1 MTPKQQNYENL
12 AKSVIKKFNL
22 RGIEGYYCA
31 SKEEVMP
38 MIKTFLKPNSSI
50 SWGGS
55 ETLKEIG
62 FFEELE
68 GSDYVLY
75 DRMKAKKPEE
85 YRELYGKIATCDY
98 FFMSSNAITLD
109 GELVNIDG
117 SGNRVACLIHGPE
130 NVIIVAGMN
139 KIVPDV
145 EAGIK
150 RTHNVAAP
158 PNGVRLQTE
167 TPCAISGRCGNC
179 LQEKCMCCEVVVTR
193 KSRIP
198 NRIKV
203 ILVGEEL
210 GF

>member
-1 MTPKQQNYENL
+1 MSPKKQNYENL
-12 AKSVIKKFNL
+12 AESIIKKFNM
-22 RGIEGYYCA
+22 RGIEGYYCD
-31 SKEEVMP
+31 SKEDVVP
-38 MIKTFLKPNSSI
+38 MIKRLLTPGCSVA
-50 SWGGS
+50 WGGS
-55 ETLKEIG
+55 ETLKEVD
-62 FFEELE
+62 FFDELE
-68 GSDYVLY
+68 GSDYVVY
-75 DRMKAKKPEE
+75 DRMAPKTPEE
-85 YRELYGKIATCDY
+85 SREMYGKIATCDY

-117 SGNRVACLIHGPE
+117 MGNRVACLIHGPQ

-150 RTHNVAAP
+150 RTQNVAAP
-158 PNGVRLQTE
+158 PNGVRLNTE
-167 TPCAISGRCGNC
+167 TPCATLGRCGNC
-179 LQEKCMCCEVVVTR
+179 LQEKCMCCEIVITR

-210 GF
+210 GY